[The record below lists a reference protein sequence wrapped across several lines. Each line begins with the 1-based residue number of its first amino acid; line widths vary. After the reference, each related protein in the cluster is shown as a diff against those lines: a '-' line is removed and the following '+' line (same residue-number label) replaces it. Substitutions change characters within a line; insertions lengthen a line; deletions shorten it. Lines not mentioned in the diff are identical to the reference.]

1 LRNERPQIPR
11 EGTHGSEKALSPN
24 LKFTLAKNKL
34 LVLVACVVVIIL
46 LGIFVFR
53 NLGAWLVVSEPLPQS
68 LDVVFTFGGED
79 SRVVYTKGI
88 LPKYPKALWLL
99 SYPTKTIRDS
109 LVNIG
114 LDPSRIEVVDTCA
127 NTRSEVGYLKNR
139 LAFLTSSKY
148 RTLSPKR
155 RLDIGIVSNWY
166 QMRRILVIINRK
178 FPHRVYAFHYL
189 TAQTEDP
196 VVYRQWWKQ
205 KNIRGVVFSEWGK
218 ILLYLL

>member
-1 LRNERPQIPR
+1 
-11 EGTHGSEKALSPN
+11 
-24 LKFTLAKNKL
+24 
-34 LVLVACVVVIIL
+34 
-46 LGIFVFR
+46 
-53 NLGAWLVVSEPLPQS
+53 
-68 LDVVFTFGGED
+68 
-79 SRVVYTKGI
+79 
-88 LPKYPKALWLL
+88 
-99 SYPTKTIRDS
+99 
-109 LVNIG
+109 
-114 LDPSRIEVVDTCA
+114 VVDTCA